1 MSPFKS
7 RSNCQRPFK
16 EVEMKLFDQKLLKDA
31 FLSVLEPTK
40 FLPHNMKMK
49 AYWADEKPE
58 NDNKSKTK

>member
-1 MSPFKS
+1 
-7 RSNCQRPFK
+7 
-16 EVEMKLFDQKLLKDA
+16 MKLFDQKLLKDA

-58 NDNKSKTK
+58 NDKKSKTK